1 MKVIR
6 KYLVENTELI
16 NLLGGQ
22 YIWLVEKPKEKNA
35 DNYIIYKY
43 KELSGGYIKDYQLE
57 FNIIGKD
64 LNKLLAIRQKLIEL
78 LDDTR
83 NEKIIKDT
91 DTTIRSTKLLNGGG
105 MAKNP
110 ETGNYEI
117 ILYFLIK
124 I

>member
-1 MKVIR
+1 LKVIR
-6 KYLVENTELI
+6 KYLIENTELI

-22 YIWLVEKPKEKNA
+22 FIWLIEKPKEINA

-43 KELSGGYIKDYQLE
+43 KELNGGYIKDYQIE

-64 LNKLLAIRQKLIEL
+64 LNKLLTIRQKLIEL

-83 NEKIIKDT
+83 NEIIIKDN
-91 DTTIRSTKLLNGGG
+91 DTTIRNTKLLNGGG

>member
-1 MKVIR
+1 M
-6 KYLVENTELI
+6 I

-22 YIWLVEKPKEKNA
+22 YIWLVEKPVEKPKEKNA

>member
-105 MAKNP
+105 MAKKSRNRK
-110 ETGNYEI
+110 
-117 ILYFLIK
+117 L
-124 I
+124 

>member
-6 KYLVENTELI
+6 KYLIENTELI

-22 YIWLVEKPKEKNA
+22 FIWLIEKPKEINA

-43 KELSGGYIKDYQLE
+43 KELNGGYIKDYQIE

-64 LNKLLAIRQKLIEL
+64 LNKLLTIRQKLIEL

-83 NEKIIKDT
+83 NEIIIKDN
-91 DTTIRSTKLLNGGG
+91 DTTIRNTKLLNGGG

>member
-22 YIWLVEKPKEKNA
+22 YIWLVEKPKEINA

-64 LNKLLAIRQKLIEL
+64 LNKLLTIRQ
-78 LDDTR
+78 
-83 NEKIIKDT
+83 
-91 DTTIRSTKLLNGGG
+91 
-105 MAKNP
+105 
-110 ETGNYEI
+110 
-117 ILYFLIK
+117 
-124 I
+124 